1 LLQRVDERLDQAARA
16 AALRLVRSPATK
28 CAVAA
33 LAAAPIRRAV
43 AFGDS
48 LTADPRSWAEILR
61 HAMRLTPAARAVQL
75 MNLGIAGDTT
85 VHLIS
90 RFADV
95 AACRP
100 DLLIVMVGTND
111 ARRHG
116 HAADRMLVPDR
127 ETERNLVLLRTL
139 ASEQTSARVVFVTP
153 PPVDER
159 RIRRAPVLRREPV
172 TWVASDVDRKA
183 RIVAA
188 LGGEV
193 IDSRAAVRAPLDT
206 LLLADGLHLSLRGQE
221 RLARTI
227 VRSLAP

>member
-1 LLQRVDERLDQAARA
+1 MEQRLDHAAQA
-16 AALRLVRSPATK
+16 AALRLVRSPMTAP
-28 CAVAA
+28 AVAA
-33 LAAAPIRRAV
+33 LAAAPTRRAV

-61 HAMRLTPAARAVQL
+61 HAMRLTRAARAVEVV
-75 MNLGIAGDTT
+75 NLGVAGDTT

-100 DLLIVMVGTND
+100 DLLIVMAGTND

-116 HAADRMLVPDR
+116 DAADRMLVPDR
-127 ETERNLVLLRTL
+127 ETENNLVLLRTL
-139 ASEQTSARVVFVTP
+139 AHQQTQARIVFVTP
-153 PPVDER
+153 PPVIEH
-159 RIRRAPVLRREPV
+159 RIRRAPTLLREPV
-172 TWVASDVDRKA
+172 TWVAADVDRKA

-188 LGGEV
+188 LSAEV
-193 IDSRAAVRAPLDT
+193 IDSRAALRPPLDT

>member
-1 LLQRVDERLDQAARA
+1 
-16 AALRLVRSPATK
+16 
-28 CAVAA
+28 
-33 LAAAPIRRAV
+33 
-43 AFGDS
+43 
-48 LTADPRSWAEILR
+48 
-61 HAMRLTPAARAVQL
+61 
-75 MNLGIAGDTT
+75 
-85 VHLIS
+85 
-90 RFADV
+90 
-95 AACRP
+95 
-100 DLLIVMVGTND
+100 
-111 ARRHG
+111 
-116 HAADRMLVPDR
+116 MLVPDP

-193 IDSRAAVRAPLDT
+193 IDSRAAVRPPLDA

-227 VRSLAP
+227 VRSLAH